1 MRFDILDE
9 YSTLV
14 PFGLGVS
21 KRNRVVQYPTAPAE
35 AVKAVKPGAIVNCI
49 SRLKILFKFV
59 TALGQIGGRE
69 DYRKIH

>member
-35 AVKAVKPGAIVNCI
+35 PVKRGVIAMCAG
-49 SRLKILFKFV
+49 RLKLSLKFV
-59 TALGQIGGRE
+59 AVLRRTGRSE
-69 DYRKIH
+69 EYRPMY